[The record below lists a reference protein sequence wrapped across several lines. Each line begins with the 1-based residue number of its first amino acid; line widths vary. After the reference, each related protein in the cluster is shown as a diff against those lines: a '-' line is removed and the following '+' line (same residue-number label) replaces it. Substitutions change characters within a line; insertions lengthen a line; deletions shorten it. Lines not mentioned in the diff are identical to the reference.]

1 MELQAFL
8 QGLEVARIDNLNIIE
23 VETDETE
30 VIMQLNHPSP
40 LFVNIVNDCRFVLK
54 KMGNPQ
60 IRIIFEKEM

>member
-8 QGLEVARIDNLNIIE
+8 QGLEVARINNLNIIE
-23 VETDETE
+23 VETDATK

-40 LFVNIVNDCRFVLK
+40 LFVNIVNDCRFALK

-60 IRIIFEKEM
+60 IRHNF